1 MITFKRSSSGRY
13 ISLVYDRKRIGTLVS
28 MSTQPFKFR
37 IGFDD
42 EILVRDMEK
51 NNEPDS
57 PSLEASVEE
66 IEYLDYHK
74 YVKDYE
80 GRQTGWGETEV
91 AIDLFIKDYPI
102 DNPLNR
108 RCLRRLL
115 NQVYHELT
123 RKRK

>member
-1 MITFKRSSSGRY
+1 
-13 ISLVYDRKRIGTLVS
+13 

-51 NNEPDS
+51 NNEPGLPVPGNRS
-57 PSLEASVEE
+57 GEE
-66 IEYLDYHK
+66 EYLDYHK

-80 GRQTGWGETEV
+80 GRQTGWGETEI
-91 AIDLFIKDYPI
+91 AIDLFIKEYPI
-102 DNPLNR
+102 NNPLNK

-123 RKRK
+123 RERK